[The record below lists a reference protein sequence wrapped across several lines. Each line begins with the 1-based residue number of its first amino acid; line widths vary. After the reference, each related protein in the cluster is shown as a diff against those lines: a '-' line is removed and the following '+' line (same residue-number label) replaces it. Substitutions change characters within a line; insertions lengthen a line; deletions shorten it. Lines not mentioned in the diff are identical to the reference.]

1 MATVHQSKVVKRK
14 GRTASELEKEVAK
27 AFSEI
32 EKNASDIKSD
42 LEVLHFVAAKELSIP
57 GGKKAIILFVPLKL
71 LQNYRKVQV
80 RLVRELEKKFSGKNV
95 VIIPQRR
102 IIHKETKVDKV
113 SKRKVPRKNTLTAVN
128 DALLDDVSFPTE
140 IVGKRLRVRLD
151 NSRLLKVFLDKRDQ
165 PNVESRLDTFAH
177 VYHKLTKRNV
187 QFLFPPTQEIKN
199 FSFKKK
205 QQPAQTRSPKY
216 GTATKRVTK
225 AVKTGRFIS
234 RARKVELRKDSAR
247 KVALRKVTLIRKA
260 KIARKADN
268 VKKAAESKKLADEK
282 RAQRAV
288 AKAEREAKAA
298 ASRATKSTK
307 SGKPAKSGKAAKPAK
322 TAQPAA
328 TKAAKAAQ
336 PAATKVAKSAQPAA
350 KAAKSAKS
358 SKPAKK

>member
-14 GRTASELEKEVAK
+14 GRVASELEKEVAK

-95 VIIPQRR
+95 VIIPQRK

-128 DALLDDVSFPTE
+128 DALLDDVCFPTE
-140 IVGKRLRVRLD
+140 IVGKRLRIRLD
-151 NSRLLKVFLDKRDQ
+151 NSRLLKIYLDKRDQ

-199 FSFKKK
+199 YSFKKK
-205 QQPAQTRSPKY
+205 LPTQTRSPKY
-216 GTATKRVTK
+216 GTAVKRVTK
-225 AVKTGRFIS
+225 AVKTGRFVS
-234 RARKVELRKDSAR
+234 RAKKVELRKEAAR
-247 KVALRKVTLIRKA
+247 KAAQRKVILIRKA
-260 KIARKADN
+260 KVARKADN
-268 VKKAAESKKLADEK
+268 VKKGVELKKLADEK
-282 RAQRAV
+282 RAQSAAARV
-288 AKAEREAKAA
+288 EREAKAA
-298 ASRATKSTK
+298 AARASKATK
-307 SGKPAKSGKAAKPAK
+307 PGKAAKSAK

-328 TKAAKAAQ
+328 KGAKAAQ
-336 PAATKVAKSAQPAA
+336 PAKAGKAAQPAA
-350 KAAKSAKS
+350 KAAKSAQPAKATTKTAKAA
-358 SKPAKK
+358 KPAKK